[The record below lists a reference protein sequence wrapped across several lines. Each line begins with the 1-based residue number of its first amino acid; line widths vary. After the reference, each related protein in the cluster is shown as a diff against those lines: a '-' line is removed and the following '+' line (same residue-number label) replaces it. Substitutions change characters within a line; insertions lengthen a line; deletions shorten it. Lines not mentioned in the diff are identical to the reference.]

1 MTSEYSILEK
11 SAQKEREQ
19 RSWMILFFVEIYFLI
34 IQLETSMNSRSL
46 EIFFT
51 LCFCHANIARNA
63 FRHVRLVRP
72 SKLIRAMGR
81 FSDVWYATI

>member
-1 MTSEYSILEK
+1 
-11 SAQKEREQ
+11 
-19 RSWMILFFVEIYFLI
+19 MILFFVEIYFLI

-72 SKLIRAMGR
+72 SKLNRAMGR
-81 FSDVWYATI
+81 FSDVVWVHDVLGNSGTTLFSGLDSLEN